1 MELAWLFQV
10 VRVSVTERSSLQE
23 LECKEFVKE
32 RQPLKLKQSVSRYE
46 CSPVDVL
53 NLADNRMYLPE
64 GQDDVS
70 L

>member
-1 MELAWLFQV
+1 M
-10 VRVSVTERSSLQE
+10 TERSSLQE